1 MAVKLEKNSL
11 ICQPYL
17 NLWFI
22 VALSALLIFLLL
34 ALYGVDLKIVLVACL
49 GISAVFIIFAKP
61 FIGLLIC
68 LFIEFSGIIWGFS
81 LGRGFLVAVLLT
93 IVAWVIQDVWKLRF
107 KVILD
112 NHYLPILGFFFFVLL
127 SVYAAQ
133 DQKQSFG
140 YLILCGKLFIF
151 YFLVINL
158 INSRD
163 RFVIATK
170 VIVISM
176 LLSAFYGFC
185 DLLLNFSWDYL
196 LTWRYRVRGFSHDP
210 NIFGINILIVFP
222 LLVLF
227 FFHYRE
233 RWKKSFLLLSSVLLI
248 LALITTLSRGAMIG
262 LMFVI
267 TYLLYLERKRKI
279 TLAVLV
285 ALLLLL
291 LFTIP
296 AEVLMK
302 RIGTLTEISRD
313 PSLRWRARLFSG
325 ALSLFSQHPF
335 TGIGIGNFVLISNNF
350 INRYLCV
357 HNTLLEVATEIGI
370 FGFFLFIVIL
380 WTTYTNFRVAYASF
394 KRLDDEIMT
403 IICRS
408 LQIGF
413 LGIITTSLFFS
424 IQLYFVLWTV
434 FALSVSA
441 RRIAKRQKEQVG
453 LNHGE

>member
-1 MAVKLEKNSL
+1 MAIELEKNPL
-11 ICQPYL
+11 IHHLHL

-22 VALSALLIFLLL
+22 LAPSALLIFLLL
-34 ALYGVDLKIVLVACL
+34 ALYGVDLKIILLASV
-49 GISAVFIIFAKP
+49 GMSAVFIIFKP
-61 FIGLLIC
+61 FIGLLVC

-81 LGRGFLVAVLLT
+81 LGRGFLIAVLLT
-93 IVAWVIQDVWKLRF
+93 IIAWVIQDVWKLRF

-112 NHYLPILGFFFFVLL
+112 THYLPILGFFFFALL

-151 YFLVINL
+151 YLLVINL

-163 RFVIATK
+163 RFIIATK

-210 NIFGINILIVFP
+210 NIFGINVLIVFP
-222 LLVLF
+222 LLVLL
-227 FFHYRE
+227 FFHYRGK
-233 RWKKSFLLLSSVLLI
+233 WKKFFLLLSSILLI

-262 LMFVI
+262 LIFVI
-267 TYLLYLERKRKI
+267 ACLLYEERKRKATI
-279 TLAVLV
+279 AVLV
-285 ALLLLL
+285 ILLLLL
-291 LFTIP
+291 LLTIP

-302 RIGTLTEISRD
+302 RMGTLTEISRD

-325 ALSLFSQHPF
+325 ALSLFSQYPL
-335 TGIGIGNFVLISNNF
+335 TGIGIGNFVLLSNRF
-350 INRYLCV
+350 INKYLCV
-357 HNTLLEVATEIGI
+357 HNTLLEIATEIGI
-370 FGFFLFIVIL
+370 FGLFAFIVIL
-380 WTTYTNFRVAYASF
+380 WTTYTNLRAAYTGF

-403 IICRS
+403 LICRS

-413 LGIITTSLFFS
+413 LGIIITSLFFS

-441 RRIAKRQKEQVG
+441 RRIAKGQKSKLG
-453 LNHGE
+453 